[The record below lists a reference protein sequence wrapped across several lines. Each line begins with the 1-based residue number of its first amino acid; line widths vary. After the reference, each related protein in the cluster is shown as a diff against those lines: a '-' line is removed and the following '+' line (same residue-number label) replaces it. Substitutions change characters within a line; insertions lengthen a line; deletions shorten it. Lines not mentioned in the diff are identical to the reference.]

1 GTPKLFRT
9 RRRGDK
15 TGIMIQVRL
24 DLPPW
29 IISQLEGQSSVE
41 EGTTLAEFLTKM
53 AVAYPGFRESV
64 FNPDA
69 GSITEQI
76 SVALNNRVLTFR
88 EISEKRLSAGDNI
101 TLLPIYTGG

>member
-1 GTPKLFRT
+1 
-9 RRRGDK
+9 
-15 TGIMIQVRL
+15 MIQVRL
-24 DLPPW
+24 DLPSW
-29 IISQLEGQSSVE
+29 IISQLEGQSSARYEPGKEVE
-41 EGTTLAEFLTKM
+41 EGTTLAEFLTEM
-53 AVAYPGFRESV
+53 TVAYPGFRESV